1 MKILQNQ
8 IYCVIPFYFTTPFA
22 GEMPQPW
29 VKDTPA
35 FDTDAMYPFMHAG
48 SSANSIYRLDLDAN
62 PDLRKF
68 FSQTSLLMPD
78 GQLAVNL
85 PADKKN
91 WLTPRLVVSASGEV
105 GLLSIPM
112 TVGGGREVEADTVRD
127 FVNRIQKYDSHQVPV
142 FAYRTKGDIT
152 TAQDRRDASLG
163 LCHKGQPHTWT
174 IATLSE
180 LLLRP
185 VRDAICMFKPYRAHV
200 LTDILA
206 DSPADPSYT
215 IGDDEARLLLRLMH
229 CQNGRYHVDLD
240 KMADGTV
247 MRTFENIYI
256 GVAVEGACMMRILRH
271 DDSDSFLLGY
281 GKGTF
286 QTRFLWMYIG
296 ALIQR
301 HTLLNIDRVMAHEAG
316 RLTTPDS
323 STADSFRRSVAG
335 VCSMRLSGAF
345 SSISAY
351 SHINAQYRFF
361 MRTLGVTA
369 LYSELD
375 DKLKAVNTWLKL
387 NDSAEREHFEYV
399 MQTGGVI
406 LAILALV
413 YGIPQAITAM
423 HDTWRD
429 SLWSWTGISLLPAI
443 IGMVWL
449 ILIMKRPRQ

>member
-247 MRTFENIYI
+247 MRTFENI
-256 GVAVEGACMMRILRH
+256 
-271 DDSDSFLLGY
+271 
-281 GKGTF
+281 
-286 QTRFLWMYIG
+286 
-296 ALIQR
+296 
-301 HTLLNIDRVMAHEAG
+301 
-316 RLTTPDS
+316 
-323 STADSFRRSVAG
+323 
-335 VCSMRLSGAF
+335 
-345 SSISAY
+345 
-351 SHINAQYRFF
+351 
-361 MRTLGVTA
+361 
-369 LYSELD
+369 
-375 DKLKAVNTWLKL
+375 
-387 NDSAEREHFEYV
+387 
-399 MQTGGVI
+399 
-406 LAILALV
+406 
-413 YGIPQAITAM
+413 
-423 HDTWRD
+423 
-429 SLWSWTGISLLPAI
+429 
-443 IGMVWL
+443 
-449 ILIMKRPRQ
+449 

>member
-240 KMADGTV
+240 KMADAT
-247 MRTFENIYI
+247 
-256 GVAVEGACMMRILRH
+256 A
-271 DDSDSFLLGY
+271 
-281 GKGTF
+281 
-286 QTRFLWMYIG
+286 

-361 MRTLGVTA
+361 MRNLGVTA